1 MKASE
6 QIGSI
11 FIGLWLILSGLVTML
26 KISNNT
32 LNIAIAVM
40 ALVAGVLFLMSRSHI
55 KGRLGTFLLGI
66 WLIGAGSKPV
76 VAVHFPLYTVI
87 FGILAI
93 AAGVLILI
101 DQ

>member
-11 FIGLWLILSGLVTML
+11 FLGLWLIFSGLIALL

-32 LNIAIAVM
+32 LDAAIAVM
-40 ALVAGVLFLMSRSHI
+40 ALVAGVLFLMGRSHL
-55 KGRLGTFLLGI
+55 KGRLSSFLLGI
-66 WLIGAGSKPV
+66 WLIGAGARPV
-76 VAVHFPLYTVI
+76 VSVSFPLYSLI

-93 AAGVLILI
+93 VAGVLILI